1 MAATTSNQ
9 NLLNAIHR
17 LLGSTLLVTMTDGRV
32 AEGKFVCLDRLGNI
46 ILEDVTERR
55 EITYD
60 SGDGGQDSVYRW
72 ETERSLSQAV
82 IPGDRLA
89 RIQIDKDEYHSR
101 IESLQT

>member
-60 SGDGGQDSVYRW
+60 SGDGGQD
-72 ETERSLSQAV
+72 
-82 IPGDRLA
+82 RLA
-89 RIQIDKDEYHSR
+89 RVQIDKDEYQSR